1 MTRINLLPPEIT
13 QKRKDERSWTYVIA
27 AILALFV
34 LVAGIWFVM
43 LIQVV
48 SKESEVAGVQQQ
60 ADALSGQVT
69 RFSIFQQKQDD
80 KNRRQQVVDSVL
92 RSRTDWG
99 EVLYELS
106 LIMPPDIYLTKFSGA
121 AGDLS
126 DVFPTMALEG
136 DAANIVDIGT
146 NSGYDSVAKLLVR
159 LTDLPDVS
167 NVWLASAEKQSPV
180 APPGSELGPDAFIKF
195 IINAQVTPPK
205 SSTSSG
211 TPNPVLPTTPQP

>member
-43 LIQVV
+43 LIQVI

-106 LIMPPDIYLTKFSGA
+106 LIMPPDIYLTKFAGA

-167 NVWLASAEKQSPV
+167 NVWLASAEKQSP
-180 APPGSELGPDAFIKF
+180 APAPGSELGPDAFIKF